1 MSGERAIRPATPEET
16 AKELSLPF
24 NRERVEEIAQEYPTP
39 FYIYDEGAIRQ
50 NARNFL
56 EAFSWSPGFRNFFAV
71 KALPNPH
78 ILSILKDEGF
88 GTDCSSMVEL
98 EMARRVGFSGEE
110 IMFTSNNTPP
120 EQFAL
125 AKGLGAIINLDDI
138 THLAFLEKQVGI
150 PPTLSFRY
158 NPGPLREGNAIIGN
172 PEEAK
177 YGLTRT
183 QLFEGYKQ
191 AKQKGVQRFGLHTMI
206 VSNERNPE
214 YFAETA
220 RMLFELVGELNDK
233 VGVRMAFI
241 NLGGGVGV
249 PYRPEHAA
257 VDVKQISRQVRQDY
271 QQMIAEK
278 DLDPLQ
284 ITMECGR
291 YITGPY
297 GYFVARV
304 RHITEKYRDYVG
316 VDGSITSLPRIAM
329 YGAYHHLTVLGKEG
343 SPREIVYDVTGSLC
357 ENNDKFVTQRELP
370 KIDLDDLVVVHEGGA
385 HAIAMANEYNG
396 QLMPKELL
404 LRPDGTVL
412 QIRRERTIDD
422 YFSTIVN
429 FPGFGQE

>member
-1 MSGERAIRPATPEET
+1 MSGERIVRPATPEET
-16 AKELSLPF
+16 AKETSLPF
-24 NRERVEEIAQEYPTP
+24 SREQIETIAQEYPTP

-56 EAFSWSPGFRNFFAV
+56 ETFSWAPEFRNFFAV

-88 GTDCSSMVEL
+88 GADCSSMVEL
-98 EMARRVGFSGEE
+98 EMARRVGLSGEE
-110 IMFTSNNTPP
+110 IMFTSNNTPAD
-120 EQFAL
+120 QFAL
-125 AKGLGAIINLDDI
+125 AKKLGAIINLDDI
-138 THLAFLEKQVGI
+138 THLDFLEKQVGI
-150 PPTLSFRY
+150 PSTLSFRY
-158 NPGPLREGNAIIGN
+158 NPGPLREGNAIIGK

-183 QLFEGYKQ
+183 QLFEGYMR
-191 AKQKGVQRFGLHTMI
+191 AKEKEVQRFGLHTMI

-220 RMLFELVGELNDK
+220 RMLFELVGELDDK
-233 VGVRMAFI
+233 VGVRIAFI

-249 PYRPEHAA
+249 PYRPEHEP
-257 VDVKQISRQVRQDY
+257 VDVKQISAQVQKDY
-271 QQMIAEK
+271 QTMIVAK
-278 DLDPLQ
+278 GLDPLQ

-297 GYFVARV
+297 GYFIARV

-343 SPREIVYDVTGSLC
+343 ASREMVYDVTGSLC

-370 KIDLDDLVVVHEGGA
+370 KIDPNDLVVVHEGGA

-396 QLMPKELL
+396 QLLPKELL
-404 LRPDGTVL
+404 LKPDGSVL
-412 QIRRERTIDD
+412 QIRRERTMDD
-422 YFSTIVN
+422 YFSIIVN
-429 FPGFGQE
+429 FPGFGK

>member
-1 MSGERAIRPATPEET
+1 MSGERTVRPATPEET
-16 AKELSLPF
+16 AKETSLPF
-24 NRERVEEIAQEYPTP
+24 SREQIETIAQEYPTP
-39 FYIYDEGAIRQ
+39 FYIYDEGAIRR

-56 EAFSWSPGFRNFFAV
+56 EAFSWAPGFLNFFAV

-78 ILSILKDEGF
+78 ILSVLKDECF
-88 GTDCSSMVEL
+88 GADCSSMVEL
-98 EMARRVGFSGEE
+98 EMARRVGLSGEE
-110 IMFTSNNTPP
+110 IMFTSNNTPAD
-120 EQFAL
+120 QFAL
-125 AKGLGAIINLDDI
+125 AKKLGAIINLDDI
-138 THLAFLEKQVGI
+138 THLDFLEKQVGI
-150 PPTLSFRY
+150 PSTLSFRY
-158 NPGPLREGNAIIGN
+158 NPGPLREGNAIIGK

-183 QLFEGYKQ
+183 QLFEGYMR
-191 AKQKGVQRFGLHTMI
+191 AKEKEVQRFGLHTMI

-220 RMLFELVGELNDK
+220 RMLFELVGELDDK
-233 VGVRMAFI
+233 VGVRIAFI

-249 PYRPEHAA
+249 PYRPEHEP
-257 VDVKQISRQVRQDY
+257 VDVKQISAQVQKDY
-271 QQMIAEK
+271 QTMIVAK
-278 DLDPLQ
+278 GLDPLQ

-291 YITGPY
+291 YMTGPY

-304 RHITEKYRDYVG
+304 RHITQKYRYYVG

-343 SPREIVYDVTGSLC
+343 ASREMVYDVTGSLC

-370 KIDLDDLVVVHEGGA
+370 KIDPNDIVVVHEGGA

-396 QLMPKELL
+396 QLVPKEIL
-404 LRPDGTVL
+404 LRPDGSVL
-412 QIRRERTIDD
+412 QIRRERTMDD

-429 FPGFGQE
+429 FPGFGK

>member
-1 MSGERAIRPATPEET
+1 MSGERIVRPATPEET
-16 AKELSLPF
+16 AKETSLPF
-24 NRERVEEIAQEYPTP
+24 SREQIETIAQEYPTP

-56 EAFSWSPGFRNFFAV
+56 ETFSWAPEFRNFFAV

-88 GTDCSSMVEL
+88 GADCSSMVKL
-98 EMARRVGFSGEE
+98 EMARRVGLSGEE
-110 IMFTSNNTPP
+110 IMFTSNNTPAD
-120 EQFAL
+120 QFAL
-125 AKGLGAIINLDDI
+125 AKKLGAIINLDDI
-138 THLAFLEKQVGI
+138 THLDFLEKQVGI
-150 PPTLSFRY
+150 PSTLSFRY
-158 NPGPLREGNAIIGN
+158 NPGPLREGNAIIGK

-183 QLFEGYKQ
+183 QLFEGYMR
-191 AKQKGVQRFGLHTMI
+191 AKEKEVQRFGLHTMI

-220 RMLFELVGELNDK
+220 RMLFELVGELDDK
-233 VGVRMAFI
+233 VGVRIAFI

-249 PYRPEHAA
+249 PHRPEHEP
-257 VDVKQISRQVRQDY
+257 VDVKQISTQVQKDY
-271 QQMIAEK
+271 QTMIVAK
-278 DLDPLQ
+278 GLDPLQ

-297 GYFVARV
+297 GYFIARV

-343 SPREIVYDVTGSLC
+343 ASREMVYDVTGSLC

-370 KIDLDDLVVVHEGGA
+370 KIDPNDLVVVHEGGA

-396 QLMPKELL
+396 QLLPKELL
-404 LRPDGTVL
+404 LKPDGSVL
-412 QIRRERTIDD
+412 QIRRERTMDD
-422 YFSTIVN
+422 YFSIIVN
-429 FPGFGQE
+429 FPGFGK

>member
-1 MSGERAIRPATPEET
+1 MSGERIVRPATPEET
-16 AKELSLPF
+16 AKETSLPF
-24 NRERVEEIAQEYPTP
+24 SREQIETRAQEYPTP

-56 EAFSWSPGFRNFFAV
+56 ETFSWAPEFRNFFAV

-88 GTDCSSMVEL
+88 GADCSSMVEL
-98 EMARRVGFSGEE
+98 EMARRVGLSGEE
-110 IMFTSNNTPP
+110 IMFTSNNTPAD
-120 EQFAL
+120 QFAL
-125 AKGLGAIINLDDI
+125 AKKLGAIINLDDI
-138 THLAFLEKQVGI
+138 THLDFLEKQVGI
-150 PPTLSFRY
+150 PSTLSFRY
-158 NPGPLREGNAIIGN
+158 NPGPLREGNAIIGK

-183 QLFEGYKQ
+183 QLFEGYMR
-191 AKQKGVQRFGLHTMI
+191 AKEKEVQRFGLHTMI

-220 RMLFELVGELNDK
+220 RMLFELVGELDDK
-233 VGVRMAFI
+233 VGVRIAFI

-249 PYRPEHAA
+249 PHRPEHEP
-257 VDVKQISRQVRQDY
+257 VDVKQISTQVQKDY
-271 QQMIAEK
+271 QTMIVAK
-278 DLDPLQ
+278 GLDPLQ

-297 GYFVARV
+297 GYFIARV

-343 SPREIVYDVTGSLC
+343 ASREMVYDVTGSLC

-370 KIDLDDLVVVHEGGA
+370 KIDPNDLVVVHEGGA

-396 QLMPKELL
+396 QLLPKELL
-404 LRPDGTVL
+404 LKPDGSVL
-412 QIRRERTIDD
+412 QIRRERTMDD
-422 YFSTIVN
+422 YFSIIVN
-429 FPGFGQE
+429 FPGFGK

>member
-1 MSGERAIRPATPEET
+1 MSGERIVRPATPEET
-16 AKELSLPF
+16 AKETSLPF
-24 NRERVEEIAQEYPTP
+24 SREQIETIAQEYPTP

-56 EAFSWSPGFRNFFAV
+56 ETFSWAPEFRNFFAV

-88 GTDCSSMVEL
+88 GADCSSMVEL
-98 EMARRVGFSGEE
+98 EMARRVGLSGEE
-110 IMFTSNNTPP
+110 IMFTSNNTPAD
-120 EQFAL
+120 QFAL
-125 AKGLGAIINLDDI
+125 AKKLGAIINLDDI
-138 THLAFLEKQVGI
+138 THLDFLEKQVGI
-150 PPTLSFRY
+150 PSTLSFRY
-158 NPGPLREGNAIIGN
+158 NPGPLREGNAIIGK
-172 PEEAK
+172 PKETK
-177 YGLTRT
+177 YNLTTT
-183 QLFEGYKQ
+183 QLFEGYMR
-191 AKQKGVQRFGLHTMI
+191 AKEKEVQRFGLHTMI

-220 RMLFELVGELNDK
+220 RMLFELVGELDDK
-233 VGVRMAFI
+233 VGVRIAFI

-249 PYRPEHAA
+249 PHRPEHEP
-257 VDVKQISRQVRQDY
+257 VDVKQISTQVQKDY
-271 QQMIAEK
+271 QTMIVAK
-278 DLDPLQ
+278 GLDPLQ

-297 GYFVARV
+297 GYFIARV

-343 SPREIVYDVTGSLC
+343 ASREMVYDVTGSLC

-370 KIDLDDLVVVHEGGA
+370 KIDPNDLVVVHEGGA

-396 QLMPKELL
+396 QLLPKELL
-404 LRPDGTVL
+404 LKPDGSVL
-412 QIRRERTIDD
+412 QIRRERTMDD
-422 YFSTIVN
+422 YFSIIVN
-429 FPGFGQE
+429 FPGFGK